1 MKPINIILYLC
12 SWGPHAA
19 FQTLQDRRISIPPEI
34 KMVRIPC
41 TGRISKSLL
50 FKPFEVGA
58 DGVLLVGCN
67 PGTCRYGGGA
77 RIAREHSEDARKLL
91 DLIGLGGERIRHE
104 TFLPDA
110 DDALLALM
118 ENFTARIRELGPTPI
133 LPGRRKEKAP
143 IERTAVDAIIARY
156 DAHACQDCGKCTSA
170 CPLALSGKN
179 YSPRGIVRSLIGGE
193 IASEAVQ
200 QDIWSCLTCGICY
213 QRCPSAVDFPSFI
226 QEIRHVLL
234 EGGED
239 GHKAHSGVFQ
249 SLMRAMTHADIPVKH
264 WDWLPEDIQT
274 DPSGPILFFGGCAP
288 YFDVF
293 FKSYLGARTK
303 MILEDSLR
311 LLNFFDIKPA
321 ILSGER
327 CCGHDLLWTGDRENF
342 LALAKLN
349 VDAIAATGAEELVT
363 TCPECYRTF
372 HHDYPANGIEVP
384 FKVSHMYDLL
394 EREIGKGSV
403 GFTPAPSPAS
413 MEIREDIQEHDLDRV
428 VIGSCS
434 PRLHEPTFRQMM
446 QAAGLNPYLLE
457 MANLREQCSWVH
469 MKDPKPPPPR
479 PWTWS
484 RWRGPGAAAEPL
496 YEETDAADQAHLVIG
511 GGWPASRPPWI
522 WPTTATRWSWWRRI
536 RPSAGSWPS
545 WTRPF
550 PPWTAPSEFSVRK

>member
-1 MKPINIILYLC
+1 LLGEQMKPINIILYLC

-403 GFTPAPSPAS
+403 GFKKLNRRISFQDPCRLSRY
-413 MEIREDIQEHDLDRV
+413 ENLVDL
-428 VIGSCS
+428 
-434 PRLHEPTFRQMM
+434 PRNLIARLKTDGF
-446 QAAGLNPYLLE
+446 LE
-457 MANLREQCSWVH
+457 M
-469 MKDPKPPPPR
+469 DD
-479 PWTWS
+479 
-484 RWRGPGAAAEPL
+484 RG
-496 YEETDAADQAHLVIG
+496 
-511 GGWPASRPPWI
+511 
-522 WPTTATRWSWWRRI
+522 
-536 RPSAGSWPS
+536 AGSICCGNSGWS
-545 WTRPF
+545 MCDAYSKNLQVRRLRQAKETGADLLV
-550 PPWTAPSEFSVRK
+550 TACPKCQIHLKCAMEDMFLKDEIEMEMLDLTSVIARTIYWK